1 MLPPANQR
9 LMPATELAHSLQPRH
24 VALISLGGIIGAGL
38 FVGSSAAIH
47 MAGPSVLVSYALSGL
62 LVFLIMRMLGEM
74 AVARPG
80 IGTFAEYAGLG
91 LGPWA
96 AFLTGWLYWYFWVIV
111 VGVETIAGATLLQH
125 WIAAPVWSIGLVL
138 IVAMTA
144 TNLLSVRT
152 YGEFEFWFASLKVAA
167 IAAFIVI
174 GLGFL
179 LFFGPG
185 PASAAHQMTEHG
197 GFFAKGWIGP
207 VTAIPVVIF
216 SMMGSEVA
224 TIAAAETQDP
234 ARNVTRAARTV
245 SLRVLAFYVASIA
258 IIVSVKPWDS
268 VVPGDSPFTRTL
280 QVIGIPGAATLMSLI
295 AVTAVLSC
303 LNSGLY
309 ITSRMLHELARRGD
323 APALFAA
330 TSARRVPRLGILFG
344 TAAGLLA
351 ALASVVSPNGVFLFL
366 INTSGAII
374 LFIYM
379 IVALAQIRFRQNVE
393 AAGEQLQL
401 RMWLF
406 PWLSYGVIG
415 GVAAV
420 LVLMAVTPGLSVQ
433 LALSALSVAV
443 ALAALWLRRAF
454 SRRRVLKAR
463 AASEKKVVRLRADLA
478 GRSD

>member
-1 MLPPANQR
+1 MGSDQR
-9 LMPATELAHSLQPRH
+9 SSDLAHSLHARH
-24 VALISLGGIIGAGL
+24 VTLISLGGIIGAGL
-38 FVGSSAAIH
+38 FVGSSAAIN
-47 MAGPSVLVSYALSGL
+47 MAGPSVLISYGLSGI

-74 AVARPG
+74 AVAKPG
-80 IGTFAEYAGLG
+80 IGTFSEYAALG
-91 LGPWA
+91 LGQWA
-96 AFLTGWLYWYFWVIV
+96 GFLTGWLYWYFWVIT

-125 WIAAPVWSIGLVL
+125 WVAAPVWLIGLVL

-167 IAAFIVI
+167 IAIFIVL
-174 GLGFL
+174 GLGYIFA
-179 LFFGPG
+179 FGPG
-185 PASAAHQMTEHG
+185 PGEALRQMTGHG
-197 GFFAKGWIGP
+197 GFFPKGLTAP
-207 VTAIPVVIF
+207 LAAIPVVIF

-224 TIAAAETQDP
+224 TIAAAETNEP

-245 SLRVLAFYVASIA
+245 SLRILVFYVASIA
-258 IIVSVKPWDS
+258 VIVSVSPWDS

-280 QVIGIPGAATLMSLI
+280 EIIRIPGAASLMSVI

-323 APALFAA
+323 APAIFAA

-344 TAAGLLA
+344 TVAGFAA
-351 ALASVVSPNGVFLFL
+351 ALASIISPNGVFLFL

-379 IVALAQIRFRQNVE
+379 IIAVGEIRFRQ
-393 AAGEQLQL
+393 QLERRGGRLDL

-406 PWLSYGVIG
+406 PWLSYAVIAG
-415 GVAAV
+415 IAAV
-420 LVLMAVTPGLSVQ
+420 LVLMAVTPGLAVQ
-433 LALSALSVAV
+433 LGLSALSVLV
-443 ALAALWLRRAF
+443 GLTALAVRRISGPQIAK
-454 SRRRVLKAR
+454 RPAQ
-463 AASEKKVVRLRADLA
+463 
-478 GRSD
+478 

>member
-1 MLPPANQR
+1 MSEHPHA
-9 LMPATELAHSLQPRH
+9 ELAHSLQSRH

-38 FVGSSAAIH
+38 FVGSSAAIA
-47 MAGPSVLVSYALSGL
+47 MAGPAVLISYALSGL

-80 IGTFAEYAGLG
+80 LGTFAEYAGLA

-125 WIAAPVWSIGLVL
+125 WVAAPVWAIGLVL
-138 IVAMTA
+138 IAAMTA

-167 IAAFIVI
+167 IAVFIVL
-174 GLGFL
+174 GLGY
-179 LFFGPG
+179 LFAFGPG
-185 PASAAHQMTEHG
+185 PVQALRQLAGHG
-197 GFFAKGWIGP
+197 GFFPKGLAAP
-207 VTAIPVVIF
+207 LVAVPVVIF

-224 TIAAAETQDP
+224 TIAAAETTDP

-245 SLRVLAFYVASIA
+245 SLRILVFYVASIA
-258 IIVSVKPWDS
+258 IIVSLAPWDS
-268 VVPGDSPFTRTL
+268 VVPGDSPFTRSL
-280 QVIGIPGAATLMSLI
+280 QIMGIPGGAAAMSLI
-295 AVTAVLSC
+295 AITAVLSC

-323 APALFAA
+323 APAIFAA

-344 TAAGLLA
+344 TVAGFGA
-351 ALASVVSPNGVFLFL
+351 ALASIVSPNGVFLFL
-366 INTSGAII
+366 VNTSGAII

-379 IVALAQIRFRQNVE
+379 IIAFGQIRFRQRLE
-393 AAGEQLQL
+393 RQAERLEL

-406 PWLSYGVIG
+406 PWLSWAVIAAIG
-415 GVAAV
+415 AV
-420 LVLMAVTPGLSVQ
+420 LALMAVTPGQIAQ
-433 LALSALSVAV
+433 LGLSALSVVAALL
-443 ALAALWLRRAF
+443 ALAVRRATA
-454 SRRRVLKAR
+454 RRR
-463 AASEKKVVRLRADLA
+463 AAAPQRPPAAAPAAQPDASGSCR
-478 GRSD
+478 